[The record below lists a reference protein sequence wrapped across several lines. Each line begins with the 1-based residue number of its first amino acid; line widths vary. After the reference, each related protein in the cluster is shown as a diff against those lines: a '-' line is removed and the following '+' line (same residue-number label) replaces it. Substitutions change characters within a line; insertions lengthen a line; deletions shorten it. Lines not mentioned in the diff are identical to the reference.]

1 MASFKEMQQ
10 TSRPL
15 SHRPSVSS
23 NPIPA
28 LSVARQPHS
37 RTNSHSLLSGSL
49 NGTHRVTRRK
59 SMTNTG
65 ANVAALAAAL
75 QQESGDKAMPLPI
88 SINARRN
95 TISKNGLSRSAVV
108 GSLPSPP
115 ASLPTHKFVTSDG
128 TVNMQDSAIDDEVH
142 MSGDE
147 GDNSNNSSSGASKSR
162 NRRASD
168 GQPAPKESRR
178 INRPELRCEKCGKGY
193 KHSSCL
199 TKHLWEHTPE
209 WSYTSKLLIS
219 KHQQVQLLEAAS
231 VLVAMNN
238 KPTTGTT
245 PPDSTHDF
253 NSDQDSASPAASG
266 YSDQPERSSADT
278 TPPPQLDTLSNM
290 TGFPMSFTKRQS
302 TGSGFAQ
309 SYQSAAFGSSVAGSV
324 PVGSPFGNHF
334 RQLSLM
340 SQDHR
345 PTSSGRNATG
355 KEDRDLAAAV
365 EGLSC
370 SFNSNAGPRSFHL
383 GADAPL
389 VPPLPNQYLGQ
400 SFGLITGSFINSFP
414 SRAPESFT
422 RGELRQSC
430 QSERGD
436 VKMDEDSVMDYDDD
450 EDMRSRARSDE
461 DDDGVFGRME
471 E

>member
-1 MASFKEMQQ
+1 M
-10 TSRPL
+10 
-15 SHRPSVSS
+15 
-23 NPIPA
+23 
-28 LSVARQPHS
+28 
-37 RTNSHSLLSGSL
+37 
-49 NGTHRVTRRK
+49 
-59 SMTNTG
+59 
-65 ANVAALAAAL
+65 
-75 QQESGDKAMPLPI
+75 
-88 SINARRN
+88 
-95 TISKNGLSRSAVV
+95 
-108 GSLPSPP
+108 
-115 ASLPTHKFVTSDG
+115 
-128 TVNMQDSAIDDEVH
+128 
-142 MSGDE
+142 
-147 GDNSNNSSSGASKSR
+147 
-162 NRRASD
+162 
-168 GQPAPKESRR
+168 
-178 INRPELRCEKCGKGY
+178 
-193 KHSSCL
+193 
-199 TKHLWEHTPE
+199 
-209 WSYTSKLLIS
+209 
-219 KHQQVQLLEAAS
+219 QLLEAAS

-253 NSDQDSASPAASG
+253 HSDQDSASPAASG

-278 TPPPQLDTLSNM
+278 TPPPQLDTLGNM

-309 SYQSAAFGSSVAGSV
+309 SYQSVAFGSSVAGSV
-324 PVGSPFGNHF
+324 PVGSPFGGHF

-340 SQDHR
+340 SNDQR

-383 GADAPL
+383 SADAPPM
-389 VPPLPNQYLGQ
+389 PPLPNQYLGQ
-400 SFGLITGSFINSFP
+400 SLGGPLGSFINSYP

-422 RGELRQSC
+422 RGELSKPRESYTRRDLRQSYR
-430 QSERGD
+430 SERDD
-436 VKMDEDSVMDYDDD
+436 VKMDEDSVMDYDDE